1 MTPCGG
7 TEGESVF
14 LERSEGA
21 DLSGVIASEFDAFFA
36 LIRKQGLHVRHYGNS
51 HDGAIRDR
59 TLLTLP
65 PRCFTVDF
73 NEDFVRISTLKK

>member
-7 TEGESVF
+7 TKAESV
-14 LERSEGA
+14 LLDRPEGA
-21 DLSGVIASEFDAFFA
+21 DLSEVIASEFDAFFA
-36 LIRKQGLHVRHYGNS
+36 LIREQGLHVRHYGNAR
-51 HDGAIRDR
+51 DGAIRDR
-59 TLLTLP
+59 ILLTLP